1 MYWKKNILQIKSTLA
16 LKCTRKCMSQLF
28 LSKNRKRRNCYILI
42 QNNPHRKF
50 IQEHLK
56 ISKIKDLISSQQ
68 QKTWHVRIVKNR
80 FESILFFLMQKKCKK
95 KKREILN
102 HGGERS
108 RKKEERNKN
117 REKGA
122 PAQRRLIELKNNRG
136 HLENRWRQKEAK

>member
-80 FESILFFLMQKKCKK
+80 FESILFFLMRKKCKK
-95 KKREILN
+95 KKEILN